1 MGTRNSLKIS
11 EIKVNYTKE
20 SNDNKK
26 SDLVKLCNLPYFGMV
41 DYFLGL
47 NISCQIR
54 GRKFSNLDSLLGQP
68 LPHCPLNKQNII
80 YFIYK
85 REKPTKLSGIPYFW
99 SRSSLLMSEFE
110 NFQIL
115 TPAGNF
121 APAFD
126 RKIRNFYKHGTKN
139 R

>member
-1 MGTRNSLKIS
+1 MKVS

-26 SDLVKLCNLPYFGMV
+26 SDLVKLCNLPYLWMV

-47 NISCQIR
+47 TISCQIR

-85 REKPTKLSGIPYFW
+85 REKPTKLSGIPYIFG
-99 SRSSLLMSEFE
+99 RG
-110 NFQIL
+110 
-115 TPAGNF
+115 A
-121 APAFD
+121 
-126 RKIRNFYKHGTKN
+126 HC
-139 R
+139 